1 MRQEKLSM
9 KRVLITGGSGFLGAW
24 VIRRLNARGLG
35 VRVFDI
41 HDRRQTVASIA
52 GNMAH
57 QLDWRVGDIADA
69 EAVSQAMQGCDGV
82 IHLAGVL
89 TSDCAAHPVRGARI
103 NLIGTLNVFEAA
115 HAEGICQ
122 VVYASSA
129 GVYGPDDA
137 RHPSPMTH
145 YGAFKLATEGS
156 ARAYWHDRRIASI
169 GFRPFVVYGAGRET
183 GVSAGPSLACRA
195 AARGE
200 ACTLGYTGA
209 AGLIYADDVAQA
221 FEQALLTPAQGASVY
236 NLVGEA
242 ATVDE
247 VMDEIR
253 RQVPGAHLQAEGPP
267 LTIAAGLNE
276 EGLDQLLPGRQI
288 TSLADGI
295 AATLQHYR
303 TVRSRPDIPQ
313 NTTNTIA
320 IRDRRYCAKP

>member
-1 MRQEKLSM
+1 M
-9 KRVLITGGSGFLGAW
+9 KPILITGGSGFLGAW
-24 VIRRLNARGLG
+24 IIRRLNARGLEA
-35 VRVFDI
+35 RVFDI
-41 HDRRQTVASIA
+41 HDRRQTVTSIA
-52 GNMAH
+52 GDMAH
-57 QLDWRVGDIADA
+57 QLDWRVGDIADGD
-69 EAVSQAMQGCDGV
+69 AVGQAMQGCGGV

-89 TSDCAAHPVRGARI
+89 TPACAANPVRGAQI

-115 HAEGICQ
+115 QAAGIRQ

-129 GVYGPDDA
+129 GVYGPLDA
-137 RHPSPMTH
+137 QHPLPMTH

-156 ARAYWHDRRIASI
+156 ARAYWHDRQIASI
-169 GFRPFVVYGAGRET
+169 GFRPFVVYGPGRET

-221 FEQALLTPAQGASVY
+221 FAQALLTPVQGAEVF
-236 NLVGEA
+236 NLVGQT

-247 VMDEIR
+247 VMAEIR
-253 RQVPGAHLQAEGPP
+253 RQAPGAQLQAEGPP
-267 LTIAAGLNE
+267 LTIAPDLNE

-303 TVRSRPDIPQ
+303 
-313 NTTNTIA
+313 A
-320 IRDRRYCAKP
+320 A